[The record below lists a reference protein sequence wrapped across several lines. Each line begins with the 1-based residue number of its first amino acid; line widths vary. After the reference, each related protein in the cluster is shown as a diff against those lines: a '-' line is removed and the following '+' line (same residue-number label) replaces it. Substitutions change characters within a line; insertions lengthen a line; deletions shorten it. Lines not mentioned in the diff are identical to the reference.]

1 MNSSLRTEQ
10 KVEKLLQH
18 CLFINLDERPDRRNY
33 VINELLKIGCNNPE
47 RVPAV
52 KMEHG
57 AVGCSFSHI
66 KCLELA
72 KERNYPYVF
81 ICEDDI
87 TFLNPTLLVENI
99 GKYSKSFLMDYFNVL
114 IIGGNNCPPYSNI
127 TKFCIKVLN
136 CQSTLGYIVKQ
147 KYYDTLIAN
156 MKEGLH
162 FLLKNPLNKREFAVD
177 MYWKQL
183 QKKDNWHM
191 IIPATVTQLPGYS
204 DVEKQNV
211 NYNHLM
217 LDIEKKELLKYHGVT
232 FTPSQVDLTGFSF
245 LENEPVPTDEINI
258 LPSQATEKQFNISN
272 ESKQQEEHKKKF
284 SIVLMTIH
292 LIPLFYNIK
301 TYFDFILTESELDI
315 ENLIK
320 ICKKEWRN
328 SCYNFSDY
336 SFAKYLEEEEQEPK
350 INENSSKDHI

>member
-1 MNSSLRTEQ
+1 MNSSLRSEQ
-10 KVEKLLQH
+10 KVEKLLQY

-33 VINELLKIGCNNPE
+33 VINELSKIGCNNPE

-147 KYYDTLIAN
+147 KYYNTLIAN

-232 FTPSQVDLTGFSF
+232 FTPSQVDLSGFSF
-245 LENEPVPTDEINI
+245 LENEPVPTDEINN
-258 LPSQATEKQFNISN
+258 LPSSQATEKQINFSTLRFEKLIFDSGDASVKNVNISN
-272 ESKQQEEHKKKF
+272 ESIQQEEHKKKF

-301 TYFDFILTESELDI
+301 TYFDFILTDSELDI
-315 ENLIK
+315 
-320 ICKKEWRN
+320 
-328 SCYNFSDY
+328 
-336 SFAKYLEEEEQEPK
+336 
-350 INENSSKDHI
+350 